1 MNLYEQQASNR
12 RRTWV
17 VMSVFVAFLFVLGYG
32 FDLFYLGVRVP
43 VAAFV
48 ALVVGAASSAA
59 GFYSGDRAVLASAGA
74 VPVETLESTAPSDAD
89 RLKLKQ
95 LDNVVEEMAI
105 ASGLPKPR
113 AYVVPDPDPN
123 AFATGRDPDHAS
135 IAVTRG
141 LLDALNREELQ
152 AVVAHEMS
160 HVRNYD
166 SRLMTV
172 VAALVGAIVLLADWA
187 ARGMQFGGRG
197 RRLSRDDKSGGGILG
212 VVLLV
217 VWLAAVLLAPLIGQL
232 LAMMVSRRREYLAD
246 ASAAE
251 LTRNPLAL
259 ASALQRIEFAAEPTT
274 SIKRGTAHLCIADPL
289 GRKAGLREGLVA
301 DLFASHPP
309 MVKRI
314 AALRAMSYVGQPD
327 GSNRSP
333 VSQG

>member
-12 RRTWV
+12 RRTWI
-17 VMSVFVAFLFVLGYG
+17 VMGVFVAFLFVLGYG
-32 FDLFYLGVRVP
+32 FDVFYLGVRVP
-43 VAAFV
+43 VAAFIAV
-48 ALVVGAASSAA
+48 VVGAASSAA

-74 VPVETLESTAPSDAD
+74 VPVETLEAGAQSDAD
-89 RLKLKQ
+89 RLKLRQ
-95 LDNVVEEMAI
+95 LGNVVEEMAI
-105 ASGLPKPR
+105 ASGLPGPKV
-113 AYVVPDPDPN
+113 YVSPDPDPN
-123 AFATGRDPDHAS
+123 AFATGRDPAHAS

-141 LLDALNREELQ
+141 LLDTLNREELQ

-172 VAALVGAIVLLADWA
+172 VAALVGAVVLLADWGL
-187 ARGMQFGGRG
+187 RGLQFGGRG
-197 RRLSRDDKSGGGILG
+197 RRISRDGKGSGWIGI
-212 VVLLV
+212 VFLV
-217 VWLAAVLLAPLIGQL
+217 AWLVAILLAPLIGRL

-259 ASALQRIEFAAEPTT
+259 ATALQKIEFAAEPTR

-289 GRKAGLREGLVA
+289 GRKAGLREGFVA

-314 AALRAMSYVGQPD
+314 AALRAMSYASETPA
-327 GSNRSP
+327 R
-333 VSQG
+333 